1 MASTTTTRSPFLD
14 VLPPELRLHIYS
26 HLLVAS
32 SPLKGPVARQDTS
45 YDLHTAILRTNKQI
59 YHEAR
64 SIFFGRN
71 TFYITSIPPSRPS
84 TGSDEDAEDHDEEEG
99 SGAFEPP
106 LQLRDLPLV
115 RHLQV
120 DLLYYPKSM
129 HTIRDRRSG
138 IWIPVCV
145 GAQRYSTSL
154 SFLLSAVET
163 RLLSLKLCAD
173 TRRYIDESRV
183 CGSSSSS
190 SSNSGG
196 GGGSGGGAS
205 STSSSNVNNNSTTS
219 SSHNMASTSTSTSS
233 NPSPS
238 MHHHDHA
245 SSSWSKDHTARL
257 EAQQMLTGFYMAD
270 ANPLFR
276 KALARLHIADIALHF
291 DFPES
296 YFDFLILRSVL
307 CQQNLVELAGQVLA
321 LRSHIRRKAAR
332 QHNNNNN
339 NHHDHDHDHADAE
352 ADGDYD
358 DGDGDGD
365 DDDDD
370 DGPALASQGSLSSRR
385 VIPPHA

>member
-163 RLLSLKLCAD
+163 RLLSLKF
-173 TRRYIDESRV
+173 
-183 CGSSSSS
+183 
-190 SSNSGG
+190 
-196 GGGSGGGAS
+196 
-205 STSSSNVNNNSTTS
+205 
-219 SSHNMASTSTSTSS
+219 
-233 NPSPS
+233 
-238 MHHHDHA
+238 
-245 SSSWSKDHTARL
+245 SSWSKDHTARL

-370 DGPALASQGSLSSRR
+370 DGPALASQGSVTL
-385 VIPPHA
+385 IPGFYSL